1 METTTVKGSV
11 HCRRRAEAMSNE
23 TVSNWSAGNIP
34 VADISM
40 TRIAMHPAAAIGP
53 IRMTVP
59 WTTAPTVS
67 PTPVPQPSGTME
79 PRARTYEH
87 TSRKPVST
95 VISIRRTRVRVVAV
109 IAVGTDRRRSHGNS
123 DRSHS
128 NSDPNS
134 HLRLR
139 VRHRDRQ
146 HRQHCKILCV
156 FHNPL
161 RFPTPPSRAHYR
173 ALLFVISLPFH
184 HSHHLLNLN
193 IAARKKL
200 HKSRWLISAMLV
212 VFSHLRGMCS
222 DVARAMHDALT
233 GTASAKLSQVRA
245 GYFREG
251 QAGSQISGE
260 ARNVKSKPGHPNLSY
275 LAPTAMRMR

>member
-1 METTTVKGSV
+1 
-11 HCRRRAEAMSNE
+11 
-23 TVSNWSAGNIP
+23 
-34 VADISM
+34 
-40 TRIAMHPAAAIGP
+40 MHPAAAIGP

-233 GTASAKLSQVRA
+233 GTASATQPSQGRLFSRGA
-245 GYFREG
+245 GRLTNPWRGTKCQVE
-251 QAGSQISGE
+251 AGSPKLELPSANSHENALIE
-260 ARNVKSKPGHPNLSY
+260 HNVQ
-275 LAPTAMRMR
+275 